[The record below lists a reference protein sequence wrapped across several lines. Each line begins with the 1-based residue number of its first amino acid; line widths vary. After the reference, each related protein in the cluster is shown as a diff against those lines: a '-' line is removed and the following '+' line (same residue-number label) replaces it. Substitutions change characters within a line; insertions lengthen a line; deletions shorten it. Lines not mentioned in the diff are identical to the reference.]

1 MLDEFEAVVKDQ
13 FNEKPDNLQQL
24 WPFTR
29 KEGDVRCIKHV
40 INLAVQDA
48 LKTLKGIYSIYYA
61 LLSRC

>member
-1 MLDEFEAVVKDQ
+1 MLDEFKAVVKDQ
-13 FNEKPDNLQQL
+13 FNEKLDNLQQP

-29 KEGDVRCIKHV
+29 KEGDVHCIRHV